1 MVTPPLRTKSLGFK
15 VSEEEYAQLETAA
28 RTGGSPLYTK
38 SIPTQV
44 SEEEYAH
51 LKAAAQAERAAA
63 RRMVPR
69 GDPAR
74 DARSRWLGSQI
85 YTEFTLTAT
94 SLEVQYVA
102 SSICK
107 RLHRRA

>member
-51 LKAAAQAERAAA
+51 LKAAAQASGQQLAEWCREAIL
-63 RRMVPR
+63 REMR
-69 GDPAR
+69 DP
-74 DARSRWLGSQI
+74 DGL
-85 YTEFTLTAT
+85 
-94 SLEVQYVA
+94 VA
-102 SSICK
+102 D
-107 RLHRRA
+107 LY